1 MARTRA
7 RSTDRPAR
15 HGVLTARGV
24 VRVVKPDARSSWR
37 DRADAPS
44 RCTGTL
50 DLRVAF
56 AKTMMVIDG
65 AVDAM
70 VGALKVTNR
79 TVLKF
84 TGKPSKL

>member
-15 HGVLTARGV
+15 HGVRTDHRGV
-24 VRVVKPDARSSWR
+24 VRVVKPDARVSSWR
-37 DRADAPS
+37 DYRADAPS

-70 VGALKVTNR
+70 VGALKVTNQPYC
-79 TVLKF
+79 T
-84 TGKPSKL
+84 

>member
-1 MARTRA
+1 ML
-7 RSTDRPAR
+7 P
-15 HGVLTARGV
+15 
-24 VRVVKPDARSSWR
+24 
-37 DRADAPS
+37 

-70 VGALKVTNR
+70 VGALKVTNQPYC
-79 TVLKF
+79 T
-84 TGKPSKL
+84 

>member
-7 RSTDRPAR
+7 RPTDRPAR
-15 HGVLTARGV
+15 HGVRTARGV

-37 DRADAPS
+37 DYRADAPS

-70 VGALKVTNR
+70 VGALKVTNQPYC
-79 TVLKF
+79 T
-84 TGKPSKL
+84 

>member
-1 MARTRA
+1 ML
-7 RSTDRPAR
+7 P
-15 HGVLTARGV
+15 
-24 VRVVKPDARSSWR
+24 
-37 DRADAPS
+37 